1 MKKLSLMAFVCG
13 LCFAAFAGTNTASAL
28 TPCQQNCYAN
38 YQICLADGHT
48 PKTLCGQ
55 EKNECLFEC
64 R

>member
-28 TPCQQNCYAN
+28 TCSQQCYAQ
-38 YQICLADGHT
+38 YQLCLADGHT
-48 PKTLCGQ
+48 PKLLCNQ
-55 EKNECLFEC
+55 EKSECLLGC